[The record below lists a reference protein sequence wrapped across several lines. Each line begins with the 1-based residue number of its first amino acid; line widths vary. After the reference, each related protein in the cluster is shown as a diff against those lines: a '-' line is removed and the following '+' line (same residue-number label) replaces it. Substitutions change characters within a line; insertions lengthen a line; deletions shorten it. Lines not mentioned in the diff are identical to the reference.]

1 MKVDGLLR
9 TRDYDRDYR
18 WILKPAYIDRVT
30 EDKMSFLIQMMQKS
44 ELKQYLEAESL
55 YNIYY
60 IYDENGSVL
69 VRSGFSGSMDR
80 QGRNIYA
87 VEGFAC
93 PAEMN
98 RLFWY
103 ALPYLVDRLTQMPM
117 LREQW
122 MSGHGAQE
130 TVEPVRRIEI
140 DGLTED
146 IIFDGSCEESGM
158 CIEACR
164 MWQLMSDHSTCMHK
178 LYADIHQSAEMY
190 SFIYGTRPKSFYE
203 GTAFRCYTPE
213 TLEALEPVH
222 IADEIVIPDPV
233 FGNADCIYKAEI
245 QIEKKNMRYAAYL
258 LARDGFGEA
267 IAETENMTFDK
278 GGIGMAQ
285 IESALMAMDD
295 KMHALGYRRGSRR

>member
-18 WILKPAYIDRVT
+18 WMLKPAYIDQVT

-44 ELKQYLEAESL
+44 ELKQYLESESL

-93 PAEMN
+93 PAERN
-98 RLFWY
+98 PLFWY
-103 ALPYLVDRLTQMPM
+103 ALPYLVDWLTKMPM

-122 MSGHGAQE
+122 MSGCGSQE
-130 TVEPVRRIEI
+130 TADPVRQIEI
-140 DGLTED
+140 DGLTD
-146 IIFDGSCEESGM
+146 DDVFDGSCEENGVG
-158 CIEACR
+158 IEACR
-164 MWQLMSDHSTCMHK
+164 MWQRMRDHSARMRR
-178 LYADIHQSAEMY
+178 LYTDIHQSAEMY
-190 SFIYGTRPKSFYE
+190 SFIYGTRPKNFYE
-203 GTAFRCYTPE
+203 GTAFRCYTAE
-213 TLEALEPVH
+213 TLELLEPVR
-222 IADEIVIPDPV
+222 IADEMVVPNPV
-233 FGNADCIYKAEI
+233 FGDADCIYKAEI
-245 QIEKKNMRYAAYL
+245 QIEKKNLRYAAYL

-285 IESALMAMDD
+285 IERALMAMDD